1 MDDGSAFFQVE
12 VLNPD
17 KTPANNVKVVV
28 DPDGVE
34 GSTGANGLA
43 RLTINSEATAAE
55 LVINVSLTLH
65 FY

>member
-1 MDDGSAFFQVE
+1 M
-12 VLNPD
+12 NPD

-28 DPDGVE
+28 DPGNVE

-43 RLTINSEATAAE
+43 RLIINSEARAAE